1 MGSRIVV
8 TSCADGNLS
17 RNTRLDRIFCQ
28 DNGKSVLQ
36 RIETG
41 IHWIVTHVT
50 ILIPPRFCLFP
61 FVCFLCNSGQE
72 RVQTYEKDTDTE
84 KTMFD
89 IHCNLFK
96 KRNLFYSD
104 CECLLIWREAL
115 LIVTDHKFD
124 CAFDDRLTFFKL
136 YFLLKNH
143 LFTEI

>member
-89 IHCNLFK
+89 IHFHLFI
-96 KRNLFYSD
+96 KRNLFYSYCD
-104 CECLLIWREAL
+104 CLLTWWYAL
-115 LIVTDHKFD
+115 LVFRVHIFLCTSGVRLVLFKSYLYLKFHHH
-124 CAFDDRLTFFKL
+124 AKL
-136 YFLLKNH
+136 
-143 LFTEI
+143 